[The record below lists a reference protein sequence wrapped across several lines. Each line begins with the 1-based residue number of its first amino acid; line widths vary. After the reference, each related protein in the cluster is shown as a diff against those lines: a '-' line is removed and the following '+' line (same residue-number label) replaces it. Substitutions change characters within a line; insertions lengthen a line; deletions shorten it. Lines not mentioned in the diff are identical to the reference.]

1 MSYQVLARK
10 WRPRSFREMIGQTHV
25 LKALIN
31 ALDNQRLHHAY
42 LFTGTR
48 GVGKTT
54 IARIIAK
61 CVNCEIGITSTPCG
75 TCSVCREI
83 DEGRFVDL
91 IEIDAAS
98 RTKVEDTRE
107 LLDNVQYAPSRGR
120 FKVYLIDE
128 VHMLSSHSFNA
139 LLKTLEEPPPYVKF
153 ILATTDPQKLPA
165 TILSRCLQFSLK
177 NMTPERV
184 VEHLT
189 HVLGVENVPFEDDA
203 LWLLGRAADG
213 SMRDAMSLTDQA
225 IAFGEGKVLAAD
237 VRAMLGTLDHG
248 QVYGVLQALLEG
260 DARGLLE
267 AVRHLA
273 EQGPDWNGVLAEMLN
288 VLHRVAVAQALP
300 EAVDNGQGDRDRV
313 LAVAQALPAED
324 VQFYYQMGLI
334 GRRDLP
340 LAPDPRSGFEMV
352 LLRMLAFRPAG
363 GGEAPP
369 QTLKPLGIS
378 QATVDSS
385 QGVAAPIA
393 APVPQATSMAGAAVP
408 AAGPVA
414 GGNAPASASAATVQA
429 PVTPAQREE
438 APVANPAVGDNAPV
452 PAPASAATAQVP
464 VAAAQRQAAP
474 AASTMTAVDNSVP
487 APAPTSSAPVP
498 AAVSQR
504 EVAAAASPVASTDS
518 PATRAA
524 PAPSPAAVDD
534 PSLPWNSSAAPLQ
547 NEPEAYDEP
556 LLETE
561 AEQPM
566 LTPMPAPT
574 PACVVPP
581 APEREE
587 APEDEGD
594 AIDSAAPHLQ
604 AIPDDFGPAGMDRDD
619 EPPLD
624 EDYYP
629 ADIDASGYSF
639 LDDLASATP
648 EPVAAPEPL
657 PASQPASGLALQWLE
672 LFPKLPISGLT
683 ASIAANCSLI
693 AVRGD
698 EWLLHLDPAQSA
710 LFNATQ
716 QRRLNDAL
724 NQYHG
729 RTIGLK
735 IELVRP
741 EQETPAQASSRRR
754 VERQHDAEA
763 SIQAD
768 PFIQQMMQKFGATVR
783 NDTIE
788 PVDVPVSQNG

>member
-10 WRPRSFREMIGQTHV
+10 WRPRSFREMVGQTHV

-31 ALDNQRLHHAY
+31 ALDSQRLHHAY

-61 CVNCEIGITSTPCG
+61 CLNCETGITSTPCG
-75 TCSVCREI
+75 ECSVCREI

-225 IAFGEGKVLAAD
+225 IAFGEGKVMAAD

-248 QVYGVLQALLEG
+248 QVYDVLHALIEG
-260 DARGLLE
+260 DAKALLE

-273 EQGPDWNGVLAEMLN
+273 EQGPDWNGVLSEILN
-288 VLHRVAVAQALP
+288 VLHRVAIAQALP
-300 EAVDNGQGDRDRV
+300 EGVDNGHGDRDRV
-313 LAVAQALPAED
+313 LALAQALPAED

-340 LAPDPRSGFEMV
+340 LAPDPRGGFEMV
-352 LLRMLAFRPAG
+352 LLRMLAFRPA
-363 GGEAPP
+363 ETVDAPRQP
-369 QTLKPLGIS
+369 LKPVGIS
-378 QATVDSS
+378 QATVDS
-385 QGVAAPIA
+385 AK
-393 APVPQATSMAGAAVP
+393 PV
-408 AAGPVA
+408 
-414 GGNAPASASAATVQA
+414 
-429 PVTPAQREE
+429 
-438 APVANPAVGDNAPV
+438 
-452 PAPASAATAQVP
+452 
-464 VAAAQRQAAP
+464 
-474 AASTMTAVDNSVP
+474 
-487 APAPTSSAPVP
+487 
-498 AAVSQR
+498 
-504 EVAAAASPVASTDS
+504 AASPVVAAVAVAPS
-518 PATRAA
+518 PTPVVA
-524 PAPSPAAVDD
+524 PAPVPEPVAPVIVAEPEPVAVEEVID
-534 PSLPWNSSAAPLQ
+534 LPWNDPVETAPVQQPAIEPVLETASEQPELPPMPLPTPDSVVPDAPEWAAAPIP
-547 NEPEAYDEP
+547 EPSV
-556 LLETE
+556 
-561 AEQPM
+561 AEVDAA
-566 LTPMPAPT
+566 TP
-574 PACVVPP
+574 
-581 APEREE
+581 
-587 APEDEGD
+587 
-594 AIDSAAPHLQ
+594 
-604 AIPDDFGPAGMDRDD
+604 GMDADD

-624 EDYYP
+624 EDYIEP
-629 ADIDASGYSF
+629 DMDSAYSY
-639 LDDLASATP
+639 LDDLASEHAADP
-648 EPVAAPEPL
+648 APEPEPE
-657 PASQPASGLALQWLE
+657 PAAMPATGLALQWLE
-672 LFPKLPISGLT
+672 LFPKLPISGMT
-683 ASIAANCSLI
+683 GSIAANCTLI
-693 AVRGD
+693 AVDGD
-698 EWLLHLDPAQSA
+698 NWLMHLDPAHSA

-716 QRRLNDAL
+716 LRRLNDAL
-724 NQYHG
+724 NQYHQ
-729 RTIGLK
+729 RTLTLS
-735 IELVRP
+735 IELIKP
-741 EQETPAQASSRRR
+741 EQETPAQAASRRR
-754 VERQHDAEA
+754 ADRQREAEE
-763 SIQAD
+763 SIHGD
-768 PFIQQMMQKFGATVR
+768 PFIQQMMQQFGAVVR

-788 PVDVPVSQNG
+788 PVDVLVTQG

>member
-10 WRPRSFREMIGQTHV
+10 WRPRSFREMVGQTHV

-31 ALDNQRLHHAY
+31 ALDSQRLHHAY

-61 CVNCEIGITSTPCG
+61 CVNCETGITSTPCG
-75 TCSVCREI
+75 ECSVCREI

-225 IAFGEGKVLAAD
+225 IAFGEGKVMAAD

-248 QVYGVLQALLEG
+248 QVYDVLHALIEG
-260 DARGLLE
+260 DAKALLE

-273 EQGPDWNGVLAEMLN
+273 EQGPDWNGVLSEILN
-288 VLHRVAVAQALP
+288 VLHRVAIAQALP
-300 EAVDNGQGDRDRV
+300 DGVDNGHGDRDRV
-313 LAVAQALPAED
+313 LALARALPAED

-340 LAPDPRSGFEMV
+340 LAPDPRGGFEMV
-352 LLRMLAFRPAG
+352 LLRMLAFRPADTAD
-363 GGEAPP
+363 APRP
-369 QTLKPLGIS
+369 TLKPVGIS
-378 QATVDSS
+378 QATADS
-385 QGVAAPIA
+385 AK
-393 APVPQATSMAGAAVP
+393 
-408 AAGPVA
+408 
-414 GGNAPASASAATVQA
+414 
-429 PVTPAQREE
+429 
-438 APVANPAVGDNAPV
+438 
-452 PAPASAATAQVP
+452 P
-464 VAAAQRQAAP
+464 VAAAPVVAA
-474 AASTMTAVDNSVP
+474 
-487 APAPTSSAPVP
+487 
-498 AAVSQR
+498 
-504 EVAAAASPVASTDS
+504 VAAASAVAPVAQPVAAPVIASPTPEPVVEPVPEPVAAEVID
-518 PATRAA
+518 
-524 PAPSPAAVDD
+524 
-534 PSLPWNSSAAPLQ
+534 LPWNDPV
-547 NEPEAYDEP
+547 EPEIVQQPAVEP
-556 LLETE
+556 MLDTT
-561 AEQPM
+561 AEQPE
-566 LTPMPAPT
+566 LPPMPMPT
-574 PACVVPP
+574 PDSVVPD
-581 APEREE
+581 APEWV
-587 APEDEGD
+587 
-594 AIDSAAPHLQ
+594 AAPMPEPT
-604 AIPDDFGPAGMDRDD
+604 AADVDVATPGMDLDD

-624 EDYYP
+624 EDYIEP
-629 ADIDASGYSF
+629 DMDSAYSY
-639 LDDLASATP
+639 LDDLASEHTAEPTP
-648 EPVAAPEPL
+648 EPEPEPAAM
-657 PASQPASGLALQWLE
+657 PATGLALQWLE
-672 LFPKLPISGLT
+672 LFPKLPISGMT
-683 ASIAANCSLI
+683 GSIAANCTLI
-693 AVRGD
+693 AVEGD
-698 EWLLHLDPAQSA
+698 HWLLHLDPAHSA

-724 NQYHG
+724 NQYHQ
-729 RTIGLK
+729 RTLTLS
-735 IELVRP
+735 IELIKP
-741 EQETPAQASSRRR
+741 EQETPAQAASRRR
-754 VERQHDAEA
+754 ADRQREAEE
-763 SIQAD
+763 SIHND
-768 PFIQQMMQKFGATVR
+768 PFIQQMMQQFGAVVR
-783 NDTIE
+783 HDTIE
-788 PVDVPVSQNG
+788 PVEAPVTQGS

>member
-10 WRPRSFREMIGQTHV
+10 WRPRSFREMVGQTHV

-31 ALDNQRLHHAY
+31 ALDSQRLHHAY

-61 CVNCEIGITSTPCG
+61 CLNCETGITSSPCG

-225 IAFGEGKVLAAD
+225 IAFGEGKVMASD

-248 QVYGVLQALLEG
+248 QVYDVLHALIEG
-260 DARGLLE
+260 DAKALLE

-273 EQGPDWNGVLAEMLN
+273 EQGPDWNGVLSEILN
-288 VLHRVAVAQALP
+288 VLHRVAIAQALP
-300 EAVDNGQGDRDRV
+300 EGVDNGHGDRDRV
-313 LAVAQALPAED
+313 LALAQALPAED

-340 LAPDPRSGFEMV
+340 LAPDPRGGFEMV
-352 LLRMLAFRPAG
+352 LLRMLAFRPADSAS
-363 GGEAPP
+363 APRQP
-369 QTLKPLGIS
+369 LKPVGIS
-378 QATVDSS
+378 QATVDST
-385 QGVAAPIA
+385 QNVAGPAAAAPVVAAVAPAVEADVVPVAAPA
-393 APVPQATSMAGAAVP
+393 A
-408 AAGPVA
+408 
-414 GGNAPASASAATVQA
+414 
-429 PVTPAQREE
+429 
-438 APVANPAVGDNAPV
+438 APV
-452 PAPASAATAQVP
+452 PAPVVQPAPAPVVEAVPEPEPEPVVEAAAVPEP
-464 VAAAQRQAAP
+464 VAAAVEE
-474 AASTMTAVDNSVP
+474 VD
-487 APAPTSSAPVP
+487 
-498 AAVSQR
+498 
-504 EVAAAASPVASTDS
+504 
-518 PATRAA
+518 
-524 PAPSPAAVDD
+524 
-534 PSLPWNSSAAPLQ
+534 LPWN
-547 NEPEAYDEP
+547 EPAEP
-556 LLETE
+556 VVQEPAVEPVLETA
-561 AEQPM
+561 AEQPELVPM
-566 LTPMPAPT
+566 LLPTPDSVVPDAPEWAAATIPEPT
-574 PACVVPP
+574 PAQV
-581 APEREE
+581 
-587 APEDEGD
+587 D
-594 AIDSAAPHLQ
+594 AATP
-604 AIPDDFGPAGMDRDD
+604 GPDRDD

-624 EDYYP
+624 EDYIEP
-629 ADIDASGYSF
+629 DMDSSYSY
-639 LDDLASATP
+639 LDDLASEHTAEPAP
-648 EPVAAPEPL
+648 EPEPL
-657 PASQPASGLALQWLE
+657 PAAQPATGLALEWLQ
-672 LFPKLPISGLT
+672 LFPKLPISGMT
-683 ASIAANCSLI
+683 GSIAANCTLI
-693 AVRGD
+693 AVDGD
-698 EWLLHLDPAQSA
+698 DWLLHLDPAHSA

-716 QRRLNDAL
+716 LRRVNDAL

-729 RTIGLK
+729 RTLK
-735 IELVRP
+735 VTIELIKP
-741 EQETPAQASSRRR
+741 EQETPAQAASRRR
-754 VERQHDAEA
+754 HERQNEAVA
-763 SIQAD
+763 SIHAD
-768 PFIQQMMQKFGATVR
+768 PFIQQMMQQFGAVIR
-783 NDTIE
+783 DDTIE
-788 PVDVPVSQNG
+788 PVEALVTQG

>member
-10 WRPRSFREMIGQTHV
+10 WRPRSFREMVGQTHV

-31 ALDNQRLHHAY
+31 ALDSQRLHHAY

-61 CVNCEIGITSTPCG
+61 CLNCETGITSTPCG

-248 QVYGVLQALLEG
+248 QVYDVLHSLING
-260 DARGLLE
+260 DAKALLE

-273 EQGPDWNGVLAEMLN
+273 EQGPDWNGVLSEILN
-288 VLHRVAVAQALP
+288 VLHRVAIAQALP
-300 EAVDNGQGDRDRV
+300 EGVDNGHGDRDRV
-313 LAVAQALPAED
+313 LALAQALPAED

-340 LAPDPRSGFEMV
+340 LAPDPRGGFEMV
-352 LLRMLAFRPAG
+352 LLRMLAFRPADTAD
-363 GGEAPP
+363 APRQP
-369 QTLKPLGIS
+369 LKPVGIS
-378 QATVDSS
+378 QATVDSAQS
-385 QGVAAPIA
+385 V
-393 APVPQATSMAGAAVP
+393 AGAAVV
-408 AAGPVA
+408 APVVVA
-414 GGNAPASASAATVQA
+414 VAPVVPVVAPA
-429 PVTPAQREE
+429 PEPI
-438 APVANPAVGDNAPV
+438 APVA
-452 PAPASAATAQVP
+452 
-464 VAAAQRQAAP
+464 
-474 AASTMTAVDNSVP
+474 
-487 APAPTSSAPVP
+487 APAPVVEPVSAPPAPVVAEPVIDLPWNDPVEPVIEQQPVVEPVLETAAEQPESPPMPIPTPDSVVPDAPEWVSAPVP
-498 AAVSQR
+498 EPNIAEVNAA
-504 EVAAAASPVASTDS
+504 
-518 PATRAA
+518 
-524 PAPSPAAVDD
+524 
-534 PSLPWNSSAAPLQ
+534 
-547 NEPEAYDEP
+547 
-556 LLETE
+556 
-561 AEQPM
+561 
-566 LTPMPAPT
+566 TP
-574 PACVVPP
+574 
-581 APEREE
+581 
-587 APEDEGD
+587 
-594 AIDSAAPHLQ
+594 
-604 AIPDDFGPAGMDRDD
+604 GMDLDD

-624 EDYYP
+624 EDYIEP
-629 ADIDASGYSF
+629 DMDSAYSY
-639 LDDLASATP
+639 LDELASEHVAEPAP
-648 EPVAAPEPL
+648 EPEPL
-657 PASQPASGLALQWLE
+657 PASKPATGLALEWLE
-672 LFPKLPISGLT
+672 LFPKLPISGMT
-683 ASIAANCSLI
+683 GSIAANCSLI
-693 AVRGD
+693 AVDGD
-698 EWLLHLDPAQSA
+698 NWLLHLDPAHSA

-724 NQYHG
+724 NQYHQ
-729 RTIGLK
+729 RTLTVS
-735 IELVRP
+735 IELIKP
-741 EQETPAQASSRRR
+741 EQETPAQAASRRR
-754 VERQHDAEA
+754 ADRQREAEE
-763 SIQAD
+763 SIHGD
-768 PFIQQMMQKFGATVR
+768 PFIQQMVQQFGAVVR
-783 NDTIE
+783 HDTIE
-788 PVDVPVSQNG
+788 PVEALVAQG

>member
-10 WRPRSFREMIGQTHV
+10 WRPRSFREMVGQTHV

-31 ALDNQRLHHAY
+31 ALDSQRLHHAY

-61 CVNCEIGITSTPCG
+61 CLNCETGITSSPCG

-225 IAFGEGKVLAAD
+225 IAFGEGKVMASD

-248 QVYGVLQALLEG
+248 QVYDVLHALIEG
-260 DARGLLE
+260 DAKALLE

-273 EQGPDWNGVLAEMLN
+273 EQGPDWNGVLSEILN
-288 VLHRVAVAQALP
+288 VLHRVAIAQALP
-300 EAVDNGQGDRDRV
+300 EGVDNGHGDRDRV
-313 LAVAQALPAED
+313 LALAQALPAED

-340 LAPDPRSGFEMV
+340 LAPDPRGGFEMV
-352 LLRMLAFRPAG
+352 LLRMLAFRPADSAT
-363 GGEAPP
+363 APRQP
-369 QTLKPLGIS
+369 LKPVGIS
-378 QATVDSS
+378 QATVDSA
-385 QGVAAPIA
+385 QNVAGPAVAAPA
-393 APVPQATSMAGAAVP
+393 VVP
-408 AAGPVA
+408 AAE
-414 GGNAPASASAATVQA
+414 AAV
-429 PVTPAQREE
+429 
-438 APVANPAVGDNAPV
+438 V
-452 PAPASAATAQVP
+452 PA
-464 VAAAQRQAAP
+464 AAP
-474 AASTMTAVDNSVP
+474 TSVP
-487 APAPTSSAPVP
+487 APAPVVQPAPAPVVQPAPEPVAEAVPESAPVIATAPVPEPVTAVVEEVDLPWNEP
-498 AAVSQR
+498 AGPALQEPAVEPVLETAAEQPELVSMPLPTPDSVVPDAP
-504 EVAAAASPVASTDS
+504 EWAAASI
-518 PATRAA
+518 
-524 PAPSPAAVDD
+524 
-534 PSLPWNSSAAPLQ
+534 
-547 NEPEAYDEP
+547 PE
-556 LLETE
+556 
-561 AEQPM
+561 
-566 LTPMPAPT
+566 PT
-574 PACVVPP
+574 PAQVDAATPG
-581 APEREE
+581 PE
-587 APEDEGD
+587 
-594 AIDSAAPHLQ
+594 
-604 AIPDDFGPAGMDRDD
+604 RDD

-624 EDYYP
+624 EDYIEP
-629 ADIDASGYSF
+629 DMDSAYSY
-639 LDDLASATP
+639 LDELASEHTAEPAP
-648 EPVAAPEPL
+648 EPEPL
-657 PASQPASGLALQWLE
+657 PAAQPATGLALEWLQ
-672 LFPKLPISGLT
+672 LFPKLPISGMT
-683 ASIAANCSLI
+683 GSIAANCTLI
-693 AVRGD
+693 AVDGD
-698 EWLLHLDPAQSA
+698 DWLLHLDPAHSA
-710 LFNATQ
+710 LFNSTQ
-716 QRRLNDAL
+716 LRRVNDAL

-729 RTIGLK
+729 RTLK
-735 IELVRP
+735 VTIELVKP
-741 EQETPAQASSRRR
+741 EQETPAQAASRRR
-754 VERQHDAEA
+754 HERQNEAVA
-763 SIQAD
+763 SIHAD
-768 PFIQQMMQKFGATVR
+768 PFIQQMMQQFGAVIR
-783 NDTIE
+783 DDTIE
-788 PVDVPVSQNG
+788 PVEALVAQG

>member
-10 WRPRSFREMIGQTHV
+10 WRPRSFREMVGQTHV

-61 CVNCEIGITSTPCG
+61 CVNCETGITSTPCG
-75 TCSVCREI
+75 ECSVCREI

-184 VEHLT
+184 VEHLS

-288 VLHRVAVAQALP
+288 VLHRVAIAQALP

-313 LAVAQALPAED
+313 LALAQALPAED

-340 LAPDPRSGFEMV
+340 LAPELRGGFEMV

-363 GGEAPP
+363 SSDGPSQP
-369 QTLKPLGIS
+369 LKTVGIS
-378 QATVDSS
+378 QATVDSA
-385 QGVAAPIA
+385 QAVAA
-393 APVPQATSMAGAAVP
+393 
-408 AAGPVA
+408 
-414 GGNAPASASAATVQA
+414 
-429 PVTPAQREE
+429 TPAIASSSA
-438 APVANPAVGDNAPV
+438 APVANPV
-452 PAPASAATAQVP
+452 PAQ
-464 VAAAQRQAAP
+464 
-474 AASTMTAVDNSVP
+474 
-487 APAPTSSAPVP
+487 
-498 AAVSQR
+498 
-504 EVAAAASPVASTDS
+504 AASPREETPVQTE
-518 PATRAA
+518 AA
-524 PAPSPAAVDD
+524 PVRENPAPVLD
-534 PSLPWNSSAAPLQ
+534 LPWNDPVDSVTQPAAIPVQ
-547 NEPEAYDEP
+547 EPILDVV
-556 LLETE
+556 
-561 AEQPM
+561 AEQPA

-574 PACVVPP
+574 PASAVPD
-581 APEREE
+581 APEL
-587 APEDEGD
+587 APEAVADE
-594 AIDSAAPHLQ
+594 AEPVEYV
-604 AIPDDFGPAGMDRDD
+604 PAGMDRDD

-624 EDYYP
+624 EDYYAP
-629 ADIDASGYSF
+629 ETDGAAYSY
-639 LDDLASATP
+639 LDELAS
-648 EPVAAPEPL
+648 ENIHDAPEELEPEVL
-657 PASQPASGLALQWLE
+657 PAAQPATGLALQWLE
-672 LFPKLPISGLT
+672 LFPKLPISGMT
-683 ASIAANCSLI
+683 GSIAANCTLI
-693 AVRGD
+693 AVDGD
-698 EWLLHLDPAQSA
+698 DWLLHLDPAHSA
-710 LFNATQ
+710 LFNSTQ

-724 NQYHG
+724 NQYHE
-729 RTIGLK
+729 RTLNLT
-735 IELVRP
+735 IELIRP
-741 EQETPAQASSRRR
+741 EQETPAQAAARRR
-754 VERQHDAEA
+754 ADRQADAEQ
-763 SIQAD
+763 SIQQD
-768 PFIQQMMQKFGATVR
+768 PFIQQMLQQFGATIR
-783 NDTIE
+783 DDTIE
-788 PVDVPVSQNG
+788 PVEAVASPTR